1 MRSRGTDILLALS
14 LANLNLLQVWRELL
28 FASPADLYWMPTA
41 APHDYAAAVFVMVAL
56 AAVFF
61 LVLRP
66 IRRLPG
72 RLADLAFLAL
82 IAVALINLADLLRRT
97 LSEGWSM
104 ARVLRHLM
112 LLDEPWK
119 IAVFA
124 GLFAFA
130 ALCLAILLS
139 IRASRIVARTVYVVG
154 VILSAFAVSNAV
166 QALWHLG
173 DGAQAS
179 VPGAGA
185 PASGAATSADRVSG
199 RVVWLIFD
207 ELDARDLFTQRKPDR
222 DYPAFDELRRQST
235 YFTQVHPPGG
245 STVQAVPTLWLGR
258 HVAQAE
264 PKGPSQLAVRLDGE
278 TEFRDLRALPHL
290 FAEAKARGAEIAAIG
305 WYHPYCRLFPAEL
318 SRCQEFFVYTTR
330 PTRTEGFTDA
340 LGRTLN
346 SLHVLWRWVIQIET
360 YERMRAGS
368 LDAATDPRFDLVAV
382 HVSVPHRP
390 YVFDP
395 KRGELTWFGAG
406 LQYED
411 NLALADRYL
420 GELRDAMIKSG
431 LWDDTAII
439 ATADHGRRDK
449 GDGAHRD
456 KAGIIPLF
464 VKLPGQRQ
472 GAVIAREV
480 HAEIQ
485 RDLILDLLTGT
496 APSVDQLA
504 SWLDRKGN

>member
-1 MRSRGTDILLALS
+1 MRTRGTDILLALS

-41 APHDYAAAVFVMVAL
+41 APHDYAAAIFVMVVL

-61 LVLRP
+61 IVLRL
-66 IRRLPG
+66 IRRLPE
-72 RLADLAFLAL
+72 RPADLAFLAL

-97 LSEGWSM
+97 LSEGWSL
-104 ARVLRHLM
+104 ARVMRHLM

-119 IAVFA
+119 IGVIAS
-124 GLFAFA
+124 LLAFV

-139 IRASRIVARTVYVVG
+139 RRASRFVARSIYVVG

-173 DGAQAS
+173 TGAQAG
-179 VPGAGA
+179 VPGT

-207 ELDARDLFTQRKPDR
+207 ELDARDLFAQRKPDR
-222 DYPAFDELRRQST
+222 DYPAFDALRRQST
-235 YFTQVHPPGG
+235 YFTRVHPAGG

-258 HVAQAE
+258 HVAHAE

-278 TEFRDLRALPHL
+278 TEMRDLRTLPHL
-290 FAEAKARGAEIAAIG
+290 FAEAKARGAEIAAVG

-318 SRCQEFFVYTTR
+318 SRCHEFFVYTAR

-340 LGRTLN
+340 FTRTLN
-346 SLHVLWRWVIQIET
+346 SLHVFWRWVIQIET
-360 YERMRAGS
+360 YERMRAES
-368 LDAATDPRFDLVAV
+368 LDAATDPRFDFVAV

-420 GELRDAMIKSG
+420 GELRDAMIETG
-431 LWDDTAII
+431 LWDDTAVI

-449 GDGAHRD
+449 GDGTHRD
-456 KAGIIPLF
+456 KAGIVPLF
-464 VKLPGQRQ
+464 VKLPGQRH
-472 GAVIAREV
+472 GAVITQEV

-485 RDLILDLLTGT
+485 RDLILELLTGT
-496 APSVDQLA
+496 APGVDQLA
-504 SWLDRKGN
+504 SWLDRKGG